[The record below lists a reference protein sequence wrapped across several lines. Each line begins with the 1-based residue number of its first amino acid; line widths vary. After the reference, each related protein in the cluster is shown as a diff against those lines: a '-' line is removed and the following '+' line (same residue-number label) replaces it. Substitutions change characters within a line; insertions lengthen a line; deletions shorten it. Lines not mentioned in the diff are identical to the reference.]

1 MPHVSLGSK
10 LEMIRSEFRTVTAF
24 SCEKLELRD
33 YTRPERK
40 NFSEVSSRF
49 NTISE
54 CFMQRDRQT
63 DRQNC
68 YTITTAMQC
77 FACGRAIISSL
88 IVTKLSCYIFPFG
101 QSDRYIFAM
110 K

>member
-1 MPHVSLGSK
+1 MPHVYLGSK

-63 DRQNC
+63 DR
-68 YTITTAMQC
+68 
-77 FACGRAIISSL
+77 
-88 IVTKLSCYIFPFG
+88 IVTLLPRLCNVSLADA
-101 QSDRYIFAM
+101 Q
-110 K
+110 